1 MWTLFIHCIQSCGS
15 CCKERDF
22 GIGCF
27 LVLQIVHSRLCDCT
41 SQDSFFLPLFAW
53 KRFTACLQ
61 EMRAFSQIS
70 RSLMEH
76 HSGNGSSS
84 AGFFDPG
91 YDKLSKLEFL
101 EAWRALKENHEYH
114 ILVDKV
120 ASVSESK
127 VIAALHCQ
135 NIMGTAVKSLR
146 DRVRARYLHCH
157 YCICI

>member
-1 MWTLFIHCIQSCGS
+1 MAAVVKSGTLALVA
-15 CCKERDF
+15 
-22 GIGCF
+22 F
-27 LVLQIVHSRLCDCT
+27 LCYGLFTQDYAIVPVKILSFFFCLLGKDSRL
-41 SQDSFFLPLFAW
+41 
-53 KRFTACLQ
+53 FTACLQ
-61 EMRAFSQIS
+61 EMRALSQIS

-146 DRVRARYLHCH
+146 DRVRA
-157 YCICI
+157 